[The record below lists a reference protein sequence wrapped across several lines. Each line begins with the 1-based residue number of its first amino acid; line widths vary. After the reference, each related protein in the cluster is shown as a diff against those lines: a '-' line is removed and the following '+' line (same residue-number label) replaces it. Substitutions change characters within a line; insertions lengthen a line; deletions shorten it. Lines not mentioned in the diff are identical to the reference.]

1 MSNQLKILAMKNKN
15 RKKNKPKIRF
25 NKFLEEVKSKE
36 MIKLKNPEK
45 GQLFVHLDDND
56 EYYFFQF
63 DGKKWIEIK

>member
-1 MSNQLKILAMKNKN
+1 MSNQLKLLVMKNKN
-15 RKKNKPKIRF
+15 RIKNKPKIRF

>member
-1 MSNQLKILAMKNKN
+1 MSNQLKLLVMKNKN
-15 RKKNKPKIRF
+15 RIKNKPKIRF

-45 GQLFVHLDDND
+45 GQLFVHLDDDD

>member
-1 MSNQLKILAMKNKN
+1 
-15 RKKNKPKIRF
+15 
-25 NKFLEEVKSKE
+25 

-45 GQLFVHLDDND
+45 GQLFVHLDDDD

>member
-1 MSNQLKILAMKNKN
+1 MSNQLKLLVMKNKN
-15 RKKNKPKIRF
+15 KIKNKPKIRF

-45 GQLFVHLDDND
+45 GQLFVHLDDDD